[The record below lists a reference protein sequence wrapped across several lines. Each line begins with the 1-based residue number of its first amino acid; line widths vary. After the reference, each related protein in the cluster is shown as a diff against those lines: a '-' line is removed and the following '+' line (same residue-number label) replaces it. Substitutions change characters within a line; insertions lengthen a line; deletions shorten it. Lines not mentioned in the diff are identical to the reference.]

1 MCSFEQKIS
10 EEVTASRSERR
21 KDMSLGAGL
30 SDAAGHAFSRAE
42 DNEEKKIHPRSWMCP
57 FRPDS
62 SATGFVFPSLNESC
76 VMVRPKRLM
85 PGSYGIVRHSGDSN
99 TCVTTP
105 LGVADKLNP
114 YEGAEVGLTSVRDV
128 AGVSI
133 CLDLRTL
140 GETTKYVRTWDR
152 ALKWT
157 NGI

>member
-1 MCSFEQKIS
+1 
-10 EEVTASRSERR
+10 
-21 KDMSLGAGL
+21 
-30 SDAAGHAFSRAE
+30 
-42 DNEEKKIHPRSWMCP
+42 
-57 FRPDS
+57 
-62 SATGFVFPSLNESC
+62 
-76 VMVRPKRLM
+76 MVGPKRLM

-105 LGVADKLNP
+105 LGVADKLKP
-114 YEGAEVGLTSVRDV
+114 YKGAEVGLTSVRDV

-133 CLDLRTL
+133 CLDLRTR